1 MAKTVCYIQEHGY
14 NTRDHLSDALEDVS
28 GKLTEARRALRAT
41 ENRIKELN
49 EQIHYVGQYQSR
61 KPVQTQFLQARNKK
75 KFRQEHQA
83 DLDLYEA
90 GVKYIKEN
98 FSGRVPSLKALKTER
113 DQLLQM
119 KDAQYGTYHYFQD
132 YQKELRTVVSNVD
145 AILGKDHSRT
155 QAREKAQDI
164 S

>member
-1 MAKTVCYIQEHGY
+1 
-14 NTRDHLSDALEDVS
+14 
-28 GKLTEARRALRAT
+28 
-41 ENRIKELN
+41 
-49 EQIHYVGQYQSR
+49 
-61 KPVQTQFLQARNKK
+61 
-75 KFRQEHQA
+75 
-83 DLDLYEA
+83 
-90 GVKYIKEN
+90 
-98 FSGRVPSLKALKTER
+98 
-113 DQLLQM
+113 M